1 LGCGWLVV
9 LKKIKIVWGMG
20 FVDGF
25 FVVYYFGGVVCR
37 LLLIY
42 FVIGGEHGQL
52 WEATNAR

>member
-1 LGCGWLVV
+1 
-9 LKKIKIVWGMG
+9 MG
-20 FVDGF
+20 FLWSII
-25 FVVYYFGGVVCR
+25 FGGVVCR